1 MDRRLRTP
9 EILVVIGACLFILVL
24 FVSAVFEADIRW
36 LHFFQAWMYV
46 FAIAFT
52 LRGNRWGYFVGFSAA
67 ALWDYTSVFANTFF
81 LSGLREL
88 ANWIHTGR
96 LARADQVIAVPAWLG
111 NLLVVVGCVWAYNR
125 HVKERRGDLLRLLL
139 AFSLTTAFFAADMAI
154 FQPRYL
160 ALFPRL
166 LHPHN
171 PFN

>member
-1 MDRRLRTP
+1 MERRLGIP
-9 EILVVIGACLFILVL
+9 EVLVAVGGCVFIVVL

-46 FAIAFT
+46 VAIALT

-67 ALWDYTSVFANTFF
+67 ALWDYTSLFVNNFF
-81 LSGLREL
+81 ISGLREL
-88 ANWIHTGR
+88 SNWIESGHLTR
-96 LARADQVIAVPAWLG
+96 PDQLIAVPAWVG
-111 NLLVVVGCVWAYNR
+111 NLLVVVGCGWAYYR
-125 HVKERRGDLLRLLL
+125 HTTERKGDWLRLLV

-171 PFN
+171 PLN